1 MQINSLLSYFILTLV
16 FSFLIGLELKAY
28 QIKYHSDTKKNS
40 LGTTRTYTFLG
51 MLGFILYKLD
61 TTYFSV
67 YISGFFAFTLLF
79 AILYNKYIDEKMSI
93 ILYLVL
99 LVVYSF
105 GPLINLYPVWFSS
118 LIFVITIFLLNS
130 KERNLRFKIDINLY
144 ELETIGKI
152 VLLLAVILPLLPQDK
167 NIPYLEISAYK
178 IWLTVVVIALISY
191 ISYIIQKYI
200 FPSKGMFLMGLLG
213 GIYSSTATIIVISK
227 KALCLKENNIIGASI
242 FAAIL
247 MMYFRV
253 LFLTYLFNKEVAMA
267 ILIPLIFLILITL
280 ALTLGFYFKSEK
292 ISYSVEAIDTN
303 PLELRTAFIFAILF
317 VLTMFITNLVIENFG
332 LIGLQ
337 FLSVVVGF
345 SDINPFIL
353 SLLTAKYSV
362 TTSTI
367 ASSILIAIGSNNIL
381 ISFYSLFFGKDK
393 TKIASILLALLGFIT
408 ILVGFIL

>member
-1 MQINSLLSYFILTLV
+1 MQINSLLSYFVLTLV

-28 QIKYHSDTKKNS
+28 QTKFHPDSQKNS
-40 LGTTRTYTFLG
+40 LGTTRTYTFIG

-61 TTYFSV
+61 SMYFSI
-67 YISGFFAFTLLF
+67 YISGFFAFTILF

-105 GPLINLYPVWFSS
+105 GPLINLYPIWFSS

-130 KERNLRFKIDINLY
+130 KERKLRFRIDINLY

-152 VLLLAVILPLLPQDK
+152 VLLLAVILPLLPKD
-167 NIPYLEISAYK
+167 NIPYLDISAYK
-178 IWLTVVVIALISY
+178 IWLTVVVIAVVSY
-191 ISYIIQKYI
+191 ISYIVQKYI
-200 FPSKGMFLMGLLG
+200 FPSKGMFLTGLLG

-227 KALCLKENNIIGASI
+227 KALCLEKNNIIGASI
-242 FAAIL
+242 FVAIL

-253 LFLTYLFNKEVAMA
+253 LVLAYIFNKEVAMA
-267 ILIPLIFLILITL
+267 ILIPFAFLIITTLAITL
-280 ALTLGFYFKSEK
+280 IFYFKSER
-292 ISYSVEAIDTN
+292 INYDIEAIDTN

-317 VLTMFITNLVIENFG
+317 VITMFITNIVIENFG
-332 LIGLQ
+332 LIGLK

-362 TTSTI
+362 TTSI
-367 ASSILIAIGSNNIL
+367 ISSSILIAIGSNNIL
-381 ISFYSLFFGKDK
+381 ISFYSLFFGKEK
-393 TKIASILLALLGFIT
+393 TKVAST
-408 ILVGFIL
+408 ILIFLGLLTILIGFIL

>member
-1 MQINSLLSYFILTLV
+1 MQINSLLSYFVLTLV

-28 QIKYHSDTKKNS
+28 QTKFHPDSQKNS
-40 LGTTRTYTFLG
+40 LGTTRTYTFIG

-61 TTYFSV
+61 STYFSI

-105 GPLINLYPVWFSS
+105 GPLINLYPIWFSS

-130 KERNLRFKIDINLY
+130 KERKLRFKIDINVY
-144 ELETIGKI
+144 ELETIGKV

-167 NIPYLEISAYK
+167 NIPYLDISAYK
-178 IWLTVVVIALISY
+178 IWLTVVVIAVVSY
-191 ISYIIQKYI
+191 ISYIVQKYI
-200 FPSKGMFLMGLLG
+200 FPSKGMFLTGLLG

-227 KALCLKENNIIGASI
+227 KALCLEKNSIIGASI

-253 LFLTYLFNKEVAMA
+253 LILAYIFNKEVAMA
-267 ILIPLIFLILITL
+267 ILIPFAFLIITTLAITL
-280 ALTLGFYFKSEK
+280 IFYFKSEK
-292 ISYSVEAIDTN
+292 INYDVEAIDTN

-317 VLTMFITNLVIENFG
+317 VLTMFITNIVIENFG
-332 LIGLQ
+332 LIGLK

-362 TTSTI
+362 TTSI
-367 ASSILIAIGSNNIL
+367 ISSSILIAIGSNNIL
-381 ISFYSLFFGKDK
+381 ISFYSLFFGKEK
-393 TKIASILLALLGFIT
+393 TKTASAILIILGLLT
-408 ILVGFIL
+408 ILIGFIL